1 MKEYK
6 TYRIAGFVFSVS
18 HDASCESLASLL
30 PSFKPFETQEK
41 DAEPAFS
48 LSVDNRLKP
57 DVDRCELI
65 GEFDTGN
72 GKTAVYQRADGG
84 YQYIIKNIN
93 GDECCLLKTNQRFTQ
108 SQCAL
113 RGSTEMQAF
122 GLSNSLMF
130 ICAFGGSFKG
140 ALLVHASCVRHNGL
154 AYPFIAKSGTGKS
167 THSNLWL
174 KNIPGTDLIND
185 DNPIIRLINGSPV
198 LFGSPWSGKTPCY
211 RPIDAP
217 LGAITRIARAPVNSI
232 ERLAPV
238 QAFASLLPAC
248 STMKWDSTIYDNICN
263 SITAIIETTPIYTL
277 HCLPDD
283 AAAILCHSTIAR

>member
-1 MKEYK
+1 M
-6 TYRIAGFVFSVS
+6 RIARF
-18 HDASCESLASLL
+18 HRDAGLRIKQLL
-30 PSFKPFETQEK
+30 DVYLRLWRKFQRRFAGTRLLRQTQRTGLPFY
-41 DAEPAFS
+41 
-48 LSVDNRLKP
+48 R
-57 DVDRCELI
+57 
-65 GEFDTGN
+65 
-72 GKTAVYQRADGG
+72 
-84 YQYIIKNIN
+84 
-93 GDECCLLKTNQRFTQ
+93 
-108 SQCAL
+108 
-113 RGSTEMQAF
+113 
-122 GLSNSLMF
+122 
-130 ICAFGGSFKG
+130 
-140 ALLVHASCVRHNGL
+140 
-154 AYPFIAKSGTGKS
+154 KSGTGKS